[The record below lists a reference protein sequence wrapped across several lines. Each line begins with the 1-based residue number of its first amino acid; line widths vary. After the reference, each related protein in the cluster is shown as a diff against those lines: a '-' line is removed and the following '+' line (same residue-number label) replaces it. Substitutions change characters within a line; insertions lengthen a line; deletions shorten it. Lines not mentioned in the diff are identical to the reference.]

1 VTRIGAPARTVLVEL
16 NGTPSPVD
24 WAAAPLWRV
33 IATADGVPCWAAWI
47 PGPGGLV
54 DPDAFTEATL
64 ADARERAR
72 ELALA
77 EHFERLLGIAEVSGP
92 ARTVSVVVCTHRRP
106 AYLPG
111 LLDALTRLDPPPHEV
126 IVVDNDPGERGCEEL
141 VAAHGARYVREDRRG
156 LNRARTAGLR
166 AATGEVVAFTDDD
179 CVPPPGW
186 LSRVDGHFAD
196 PTVHGVT
203 GPAFA
208 WELETPSQLRFELE
222 GGFNRGFGVRRFD
235 WMTHSPCGSGAVG
248 SGANMIFRR
257 AVLLGLGEPFPPELD
272 AGTATQT
279 GGDMYAI
286 YRVLEAGGRMVFD
299 PGAYVFHRHRRDP
312 AALRR
317 AFRGYGT
324 GIVATMWKVLLER
337 GEAEALVTAYWLWQQ
352 YRWALLHRFAGCTD
366 PRSLRVAADYLGG
379 GAAGIGAWYA
389 AVREGGDEATP
400 IEPIE
405 PVAPVAP
412 VAAPAPDTAG
422 AQRALAVSV
431 VIPTVG
437 RPDALDRCL
446 AALPAPGPALE
457 IIVVDDRPAGS
468 PGGLVVGAMPPG
480 VRTLRSGGSG
490 AAGAR
495 NAGARA
501 ATGEVLVFLDDDL
514 VPAPGLI
521 DRHRAA
527 HAGDTDVFAVGYSP
541 PRPAQDTWVA
551 RAAGLWWED
560 HFAAM
565 ARRDRFWATDLLS
578 GNVSLRRER
587 FLALGGFSEQFGRLR
602 REDWLFG
609 ATVLRAG
616 VAVRYLP
623 DAVAH
628 HEYTLSTGR
637 RLAAARE
644 EGWGDALLVNLHP
657 ELAGAV
663 DEVPARLTGAMATAV
678 HYVVGRPWTIAATTW
693 ALDCL
698 ERVRLRTAWLTLFA
712 QAQRLLYANGRHKG
726 AQALAGGG
734 QARPPAPPVPTAL
747 DPAVEIPLAAGGA
760 VARPLAVAGPG
771 STRRVS
777 ADRGRWTA
785 ATASRAARLVTAAGT
800 QRERVPVPATA
811 GLRVAL
817 VSSPAHWGPAGP
829 PRAAAAGP
837 ELHVR
842 DEADLWLAA
851 ATLLAAGDYE
861 AVWVAVPG
869 TRLAA
874 GVGNELLAHSD
885 GDAVSVTV
893 AAAGPSSRRRLH
905 HGLLLPG
912 RWRIV
917 SGPPVM
923 IGIRATAAA
932 RLGGLDLDAG
942 PGVAP
947 GLELFERAR
956 RAGETVAAAEITQVA
971 HVYARH
977 RPWRAPEWRRQRA
990 RGALVARGHADAP
1003 LVLDALRA
1011 VGQIV
1016 HEATHHPGGA
1026 RWGAVALGGLI
1037 HGFADAKPR
1046 GGPWRK

>member
-1 VTRIGAPARTVLVEL
+1 
-16 NGTPSPVD
+16 
-24 WAAAPLWRV
+24 
-33 IATADGVPCWAAWI
+33 
-47 PGPGGLV
+47 
-54 DPDAFTEATL
+54 
-64 ADARERAR
+64 
-72 ELALA
+72 
-77 EHFERLLGIAEVSGP
+77 
-92 ARTVSVVVCTHRRP
+92 
-106 AYLPG
+106 
-111 LLDALTRLDPPPHEV
+111 
-126 IVVDNDPGERGCEEL
+126 
-141 VAAHGARYVREDRRG
+141 
-156 LNRARTAGLR
+156 
-166 AATGEVVAFTDDD
+166 
-179 CVPPPGW
+179 
-186 LSRVDGHFAD
+186 
-196 PTVHGVT
+196 
-203 GPAFA
+203 
-208 WELETPSQLRFELE
+208 
-222 GGFNRGFGVRRFD
+222 
-235 WMTHSPCGSGAVG
+235 MTHPPCGSGAVG

-257 AVLLGLGEPFPPELD
+257 AVLLGLGDPFPPELD

-324 GIVATMWKVLLER
+324 GIVATMWKILLER
-337 GEAEALVTAYWLWQQ
+337 KDPEALVTAYWLWQQ
-352 YRWALLHRFAGCTD
+352 YRGALLHRFAGCTD
-366 PRSLRVAADYLGG
+366 PRSLRVAADYLRGG
-379 GAAGIGAWYA
+379 VAGIGAWYA
-389 AVREGGDEATP
+389 AVREGGDEPAFAAP
-400 IEPIE
+400 IAPIA
-405 PVAPVAP
+405 V
-412 VAAPAPDTAG
+412 PAPDTAG
-422 AQRALAVSV
+422 VPRALAVTV
-431 VIPTVG
+431 IIPTVG
-437 RPDALDRCL
+437 RPDALRRCL

-457 IIVVDDRPAGS
+457 IIVIDDRPAGS
-468 PGGLVVGAMPPG
+468 PGGLVAGAMPPG
-480 VRTLRSGGSG
+480 VRTLRSGGCG

-495 NAGARA
+495 NAGAQA
-501 ATGEVLVFLDDDL
+501 ATGQVLVFLDDDL
-514 VPAPGLI
+514 VAAPGLI

-527 HAGDTDVFAVGYSP
+527 HTGDTDVFAVGYSP

-565 ARRDRFWATDLLS
+565 ARRDRLWATDLLS

-587 FLALGGFSEQFGRLR
+587 FLALGGFSERLGRLR

-628 HEYTLSTGR
+628 HEYALSTGR

-644 EGWGDALLVNLHP
+644 EGWGDAVLVDLQP

-663 DEVPARLTGAMATAV
+663 DVLPARLTGSIATAV
-678 HYVVGRPWTIAATTW
+678 HCVVGRPRTIAAATS

-698 ERVRLRTAWLTLFA
+698 ERGRLRTAWLTLFA
-712 QAQRLLYANGRHKG
+712 WAQRLLYANGRHKG
-726 AQALAGGG
+726 AHALAGGA
-734 QARPPAPPVPTAL
+734 QARPPAPPLPTAL
-747 DPAVEIPLAAGGA
+747 GPAVEIPLAASG
-760 VARPLAVAGPG
+760 AVAGPLVVPGQDG
-771 STRRVS
+771 SRRVS

-785 ATASRAARLVTAAGT
+785 ATASRAARLVAAAGT
-800 QRERVPVPATA
+800 LRERLPVPVTV

-829 PRAAAAGP
+829 PRGAAAGP

-842 DEADLWLAA
+842 DEADLWAA
-851 ATLLAAGDYE
+851 AAALLAADDYD

-874 GVGNELLAHSD
+874 GVTEELLAHSD
-885 GDAVSVTV
+885 GDAVAVTV
-893 AAAGPSSRRRLH
+893 AAAGPCLRRRLH

-956 RAGETVAAAEITQVA
+956 RAGETVAAAEITQA
-971 HVYARH
+971 THAYARR
-977 RPWRAPEWRRQRA
+977 RPWRRPEWRRQRA
-990 RGALVARGHADAP
+990 RGTLATRGHPDGP
-1003 LVLDALRA
+1003 
-1011 VGQIV
+1011 IV
-1016 HEATHHPGGA
+1016 
-1026 RWGAVALGGLI
+1026 
-1037 HGFADAKPR
+1037 
-1046 GGPWRK
+1046 